1 MKIGFATSEFV
12 TEKLKGGQAAY
23 LGNIARIFAKNG
35 HEIRIIV
42 PSEQNGEFVWEEG
55 IIVHRVKYKEEIYSK
70 KIKKYNIIKR
80 FCQLLWSYAGI
91 SVVVNRKVRELYK
104 ENEVE
109 IVQYSSL
116 RGIPLFMS
124 KKIPSV
130 VRISAHPT
138 YWRCAM
144 KESFD
149 IKNIGKEYTVLEKI
163 WLRSFRKA
171 NCIFGPSRMIGQIIG
186 ERINREI
193 KTIESPV
200 QVDRKCAPSKV
211 YDNYLKGK
219 PYLLFWGTLNYL
231 KGIQV
236 IAPILDAFLDKYKE
250 MYFVFVGKDT
260 NVIHAGCEMKATEYI
275 LSYVKKHNDRVVLLE
290 PVYEKEE
297 LNTIIYNSDGCVLPS
312 RIDNLPNTCIE
323 AMALGKIV
331 IGTNGASFEQ
341 LIDDGI
347 SGFLCERDDPD
358 NLLSIMIKLMNMT
371 EEEKLVMG
379 ERAKERTRQ
388 MSDDKIYRQLISIYQ
403 EVIQM

>member
-23 LGNIARIFAKNG
+23 LGNIARILAKNG

-70 KIKKYNIIKR
+70 KVKKNNIIKR

-144 KESFD
+144 KELFD
-149 IKNIGKEYTVLEKI
+149 IKNTDKEYTVLEKI

-171 NCIFGPSRMIGQIIG
+171 NCIFGPSQMIGQIIG
-186 ERINREI
+186 KKINREI
-193 KTIESPV
+193 MTIESPV
-200 QVDRKCAPSKV
+200 QVDRKCVPSKI

-219 PYLLFWGTLNYL
+219 PYLLFFGTLNYL

-260 NVIHAGCEMKATEYI
+260 NIIHAGHEVKATEYI
-275 LSYVKKHNDRVVLLE
+275 LSHVKEHDDRVIFLE